1 MKIIEK
7 SDTLLMLTSS
17 SRPFSRKKVVLD
29 AAAGDLTIHKKWLLI
44 REDHQRVSFAD
55 INAVEIVGDWQYRR
69 SAGGFWRVFL
79 KPRRKAAWIEE
90 PKISL
95 FYGEDLKKGREL
107 AKCIRDFIRASG
119 YEDIDLVECVEPPE
133 TTFPQGARYGTG
145 GWRRF

>member
-1 MKIIEK
+1 MKIVEK
-7 SDTLLMLTSS
+7 SDTRLILTSS
-17 SRPFSRKKVVLD
+17 NWLFSRKEVLLD
-29 AAAGDLTIHKKWLLI
+29 AATEYLTIHKKWLLV
-44 REDHQRVSFAD
+44 REVHQGVSFAD
-55 INAVEIVGDWQYRR
+55 IDAVEIVGDWQYRR

-119 YEDIDLVECVEPPE
+119 YEEIDLVESVEPPE
-133 TTFPQGARYGTG
+133 TMFPQGARYGTG
-145 GWRRF
+145 GWKRF